1 MFFFLKPVFDF
12 DSLPDSKILLWLLF
26 FLFPR
31 AEIVFKDDFEDDSF
45 WEDYE

>member
-1 MFFFLKPVFDF
+1 MFFFLKPTFDF
-12 DSLPDSKILLWLLF
+12 DSLPDSKILF